1 MKIVIIYKKDKVK
14 NPATV
19 PALAEGFQ
27 KRGHSVRIA
36 YSGAELN
43 DADCAVVLG
52 GDGALLH
59 VAILA
64 GQKNVKMLGVNFGT
78 LGFLSEFEANEVMQA
93 VDLICGEHRILSR
106 TMLKIT
112 LDNKEYYALNEAVL
126 QRDYSKPYKNQVAK
140 IGVLVNEKK
149 ANDYVVDGVAVATP
163 TGSTAY
169 SLSAGGN
176 ILAPDV
182 KAFIVTPICPLSL
195 SARPIVISDESKVSF
210 DLSAQTDPLWLYA
223 DGKPIGAITKNSKIR
238 IEKAPWAVFFITRD
252 GNRLFEV
259 LNKKLTR

>member
-14 NPATV
+14 NPAIV
-19 PALAEGFQ
+19 PALTEGFK
-27 KRGHSVRIA
+27 KRGHAVRVT

-64 GQKNVKMLGVNFGT
+64 GQKGIKVLGINFGT
-78 LGFLSEFEANEVMQA
+78 LGFLSEFEAAEAMKA
-93 VDLICGEHRILSR
+93 VDLICGKHRILSR

-112 LDNKEYYALNEAVL
+112 LDGKEYYALNEAVL
-126 QRDYSKPYKNQVAK
+126 QRDYSRPYKNQVAE
-140 IGVLVNEKK
+140 IGVLINGKK
-149 ANDYVVDGVAVATP
+149 AHDYVLDGVAIATP

-195 SARPIVISDESKVSF
+195 SARPIVISDGSKVRF
-210 DLSAQTDPLWLYA
+210 DLSRQNDPLRLYA
-223 DGKPIGAITKNSKIR
+223 DGKPIGTVTKENDVQ
-238 IEKAPWAVFFITRD
+238 IEKAPWEVSFITRD